1 MKSTNP
7 IGALFG
13 RSPFKPMQE
22 HMRFVNDCVA
32 QTPLLFEA
40 LIAGDPDSLETIKT
54 TIFAWEDRANG
65 LKHQIRLH
73 LPRSLFMPVDRRDLL
88 DLLDRQDAIAD
99 TAKDIASL
107 LVQREIPVPLDLR
120 DDLRALVLSCT
131 AACAQAMAVIDEL
144 DELIETGFQGAEATR
159 VEQMVEELDRRGRA
173 ADALGMAL
181 ARSLFR
187 QEDRMDPVTVIV
199 WHQLIQWVGNLAD
212 GAEKVGDHLLPL
224 IAR

>member
-7 IGALFG
+7 IAALFG
-13 RSPFKPMQE
+13 RSPFPPMQK
-22 HMRFVNDCVA
+22 HMRLVNDCVA
-32 QTPLLFEA
+32 RIAPLFEA
-40 LIAGDPDSLETIKT
+40 LIAGDQDGLETIKT
-54 TIFAWEDRANG
+54 TIFERKDHANG

-99 TAKDIASL
+99 TAKDIACL
-107 LVQREIPVPLDLR
+107 LVQREIEVPPDLR
-120 DDLRALVLSCT
+120 DDLRALVLGCA
-131 AACAQAMAVIDEL
+131 AACAQAMTIIDEL
-144 DELIETGFQGAEATR
+144 DELIETGFRGSEANR
-159 VEQMVEELDRRGRA
+159 VERMVEELDRLGRE
-173 ADALGMAL
+173 ADALGMAM

-187 QEDRMDPVTVIV
+187 LEDRLDPVTVIV

-212 GAEKVGDHLLPL
+212 GAEKVGDHLLLL